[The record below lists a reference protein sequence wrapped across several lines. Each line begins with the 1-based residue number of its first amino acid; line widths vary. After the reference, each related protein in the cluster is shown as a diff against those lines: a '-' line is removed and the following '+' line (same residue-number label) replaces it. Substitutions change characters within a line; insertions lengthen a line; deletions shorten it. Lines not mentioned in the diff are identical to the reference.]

1 MNISCHLKHILTAIL
16 VLATAGFAFA
26 GSPPTSPSPATGTAG
41 PSKKAEIVI
50 KGGNYTFAAAPSTSP
65 VYSYWVAIAKAVKSV
80 YPQFNITVSE
90 TTGALDITK
99 RVRARQAAVGNSM
112 GDLDHYNYN
121 GEEQFKGQAN
131 KKARILWY
139 FDHLIAQWAVTK
151 ASGIKTIE
159 GLTNQEFN
167 PGGAGGG
174 IVGITKKAFELF
186 GVKPR
191 YFEGTQ
197 SAAMEAMLNRQ
208 IAGLSKAGPVPD
220 SFFQQIV
227 AQMPIEM
234 LGLTKEQQAK
244 ALEKYPYWAAF
255 TIPAKTYGDSQEAQT
270 VGVLVG
276 AQATSD
282 LPEEAGYAFF
292 KAMWEG
298 GKSIWQ
304 AAYPS
309 AANINALE
317 LTLKSPIPLHAGA
330 VRYLQERGFTVPDR
344 LIPPEYKPAR

>member
-1 MNISCHLKHILTAIL
+1 MRTASL
-16 VLATAGFAFA
+16 AFA
-26 GSPPTSPSPATGTAG
+26 VILLAGSAALAAGGEPT
-41 PSKKAEIVI
+41 I

-65 VYSYWVAIAKAVKSV
+65 VYTYWVSIAKAVKTV
-80 YPQFNITVSE
+80 YPQFNITVTE

-112 GDLDHYNYN
+112 GDLDYANFN
-121 GEEQFKGQAN
+121 GEEQFKGQPN

-139 FDHLIAQWAVTK
+139 FDHLIAQWVVTR

-159 GLTNQEFN
+159 GLSNQDFN

-174 IVGITKKAFELF
+174 IVPITKKTFELF

-197 SAAMEAMLNRQ
+197 SAAMDAMLNRQ
-208 IAGLSKAGPVPD
+208 IVGCSKTGPVPD
-220 SFFQQIV
+220 SFFQQIM
-227 AQMPIEM
+227 ASLPIEIV
-234 LGLTKEQQAK
+234 GLTKEQQAK
-244 ALEKYPYWAAF
+244 AIEKYSYWDPF
-255 TIPAKTYGDSQEAQT
+255 TIPARTYGDSQEVRT

-276 AQATSD
+276 GQATSD

-298 GKSIWQ
+298 GKPIWQ
-304 AAYPS
+304 SAYPS
-309 AANINALE
+309 AAKIDVIE
-317 LTLKSPIPLHAGA
+317 YTLRSAIPLHAGT
-330 VRYLQERGFTVPDR
+330 VRYLTEHGIKVPERLV
-344 LIPPEYKPAR
+344 PPEYKPAG

>member
-1 MNISCHLKHILTAIL
+1 VSSSLAVILILACAGHALAGESPKTAE
-16 VLATAGFAFA
+16 
-26 GSPPTSPSPATGTAG
+26 P
-41 PSKKAEIVI
+41 VI

-65 VYSYWVAIAKAVKSV
+65 VYSYWVAIAKAVKTV
-80 YPQFNITVSE
+80 YPQFNITVTE

-131 KKARILWY
+131 KKARIIWY
-139 FDHLIAQWAVTK
+139 FDHLIAHWAVSR

-159 GLTNQEFN
+159 GLTDKEFN

-174 IVGITKKAFELF
+174 IVGITKKTMALF
-186 GVKPR
+186 NVKPR
-191 YFEGTQ
+191 YYEGTQ
-197 SAAMEAMLNRQ
+197 ASAQEAMLNRQ
-208 IAGLSKAGPVPD
+208 IVGVSKTGPVPD
-220 SFFQQIV
+220 SFIQQINASLPV
-227 AQMPIEM
+227 E
-234 LGLTKEQQAK
+234 LVGLTKAQQDK
-244 ALEKYPYWAAF
+244 ALQTYPYWAPF
-255 TIPAKTYGDSQEAQT
+255 TIPAKTYGESQEVLT

-317 LTLKSPIPLHAGA
+317 LTLRSPIPLHAGA
-330 VRYLQERGFTVPDR
+330 VRYLKEKGIAVPDR
-344 LIPPEYKPAR
+344 LIPPEYKPAS

>member
-1 MNISCHLKHILTAIL
+1 MSIAGRMRLTLIVIV
-16 VLATAGFAFA
+16 VLSGASRAFA
-26 GSPPTSPSPATGTAG
+26 GSPVEPV
-41 PSKKAEIVI
+41 VI
-50 KGGNYTFAAAPSTSP
+50 KGGSYTFAAAPSTSP
-65 VYSYWVAIAKAVKSV
+65 VYSYWVAIAKAVKTV
-80 YPQFNITVSE
+80 YPQYNITVSE

-112 GDLDHYNYN
+112 GDLDYYNYN
-121 GEEQFKGQAN
+121 GEEQFKDQAN
-131 KKARILWY
+131 KKARIIWY

-151 ASGIKTIE
+151 TSGIKTIE
-159 GLTNQEFN
+159 GLDGKEFN

-174 IVGITKKAFELF
+174 IVGITKKAMALF
-186 GVKPR
+186 NVKPR
-191 YFEGTQ
+191 YYEGTQ
-197 SAAMEAMLNRQ
+197 SSAQEALLNRQ
-208 IAGLSKAGPVPD
+208 IIGLSKAGPVPD
-220 SFFQQIV
+220 SFIQQINANLPV
-227 AQMPIEM
+227 EIV
-234 LGLTKEQQAK
+234 GLTKEQQAK
-244 ALEKYPYWAAF
+244 AIQTYPYWAPF
-255 TIPAKTYGDSQEAQT
+255 TIPAKTYGDSQEALT

-317 LTLKSPIPLHAGA
+317 LTLRSPIPLHAGA
-330 VRYLQERGFTVPDR
+330 VRYLKERGVSVPDR
-344 LIPPEYKPAR
+344 LVPPEYKPAS

>member
-1 MNISCHLKHILTAIL
+1 MKRVGHTSVMLTTVLILGCAS
-16 VLATAGFAFA
+16 LALA
-26 GSPPTSPSPATGTAG
+26 GSP
-41 PSKKAEIVI
+41 AEPVI
-50 KGGNYTFAAAPSTSP
+50 KGGTYTFAAAPSTSP
-65 VYSYWVAIAKAVKSV
+65 VYAYWVAIAKAVKNV

-112 GDLDHYNYN
+112 GDLDYYNYN

-131 KKARILWY
+131 KKARIIWY

-159 GLTNQEFN
+159 GLDGKEFN

-174 IVGITKKAFELF
+174 IVGITKKALALF
-186 GVKPR
+186 NVTPR
-191 YFEGTQ
+191 YYEATQ
-197 SAAMEAMLNRQ
+197 ASAQEALLNRQ
-208 IAGLSKAGPVPD
+208 IIGLSKAGPVPD
-220 SFFQQIV
+220 SFIQQINANLPV
-227 AQMPIEM
+227 EIV
-234 LGLTKEQQAK
+234 GLTKAQQDK
-244 ALEKYPYWAAF
+244 ALQAYPYWAPF
-255 TIPAKTYGDSQEAQT
+255 TIPGKTYGDSQEALT

-282 LPEEAGYAFF
+282 LPEEAGYAFI

-317 LTLKSPIPLHAGA
+317 LTLRSSIPLHAGA
-330 VRYLQERGFTVPDR
+330 VRYLREKGVAVPDR
-344 LIPPEYKPAR
+344 LVPPEYKPGS

>member
-1 MNISCHLKHILTAIL
+1 MRTLRLSASLVAIL
-16 VLATAGFAFA
+16 VLAATTLAFA
-26 GSPPTSPSPATGTAG
+26 GEAPT
-41 PSKKAEIVI
+41 KAEVVV

-65 VYSYWVAIAKAVKSV
+65 VYSYWVAIAKAVQKV
-80 YPQFNITVSE
+80 YPQFNITVTE

-112 GDLDHYNYN
+112 GDLDYANYA
-121 GEEQFKGQAN
+121 GEEQFKGQPN

-139 FDHLIAQWAVTK
+139 FDHLIAQWAVSK

-159 GLTNQEFN
+159 ALTGKDFN

-174 IVGITKKAFELF
+174 IVGMTKKTFELF

-197 SAAMEAMLNRQ
+197 SSAMEAMLNRQ
-208 IAGLSKAGPVPD
+208 IIGLSKAGPVPD
-220 SFFQQIV
+220 SFFQQI
-227 AQMPIEM
+227 AANMPIEM
-234 LGLTKEQQAK
+234 VGLTKDQQAK
-244 ALEKYPYWAAF
+244 AIEKYPYWSGY
-255 TIPAKTYGDSQEAQT
+255 TVPAKTYGDTQEAQT
-270 VGVLVG
+270 VAVLVG

-282 LPEEAGYAFF
+282 LPEEVGYAFF

-309 AANINALE
+309 AANINVLQH
-317 LTLKSPIPLHAGA
+317 TLQSSIPLHAGA
-330 VRYLQERGFTVPDR
+330 VRYLKEQGVRVPDR
-344 LIPPEYKPAR
+344 LIPPEYKPQS

>member
-1 MNISCHLKHILTAIL
+1 MFMLL
-16 VLATAGFAFA
+16 AFA
-26 GSPPTSPSPATGTAG
+26 GSPALAG
-41 PSKKAEIVI
+41 APFTPE
-50 KGGNYTFAAAPSTSP
+50 GGMYTFAAAPSTSP
-65 VYSYWVAIAKAVKSV
+65 VYAYWVAIAKAVKTV
-80 YPQFNITVSE
+80 YPQYNITVTE

-121 GEEQFKGQAN
+121 GEEQFKGQPN
-131 KKARILWY
+131 RKARIIWY
-139 FDHLIAQWAVTK
+139 FDHLISQWAVAK

-159 GLTNQEFN
+159 GLNGQEFN

-174 IVGITKKAFELF
+174 IVGITKKTMALF
-186 GVKPR
+186 DVKPR
-191 YFEGTQ
+191 YYEGTQ
-197 SAAMEAMLNRQ
+197 ASAQEALLNRQ
-208 IAGLSKAGPVPD
+208 IVGLSKAGPVPD
-220 SFFQQIV
+220 SFIQQIN
-227 AQMPIEM
+227 ASLPIE
-234 LGLTKEQQAK
+234 LVGLTKAQQDK
-244 ALEKYPYWAAF
+244 ALQAYPYWAPF
-255 TIPAKTYGDSQEAQT
+255 TIPAKTYGDSQEVLT

-317 LTLKSPIPLHAGA
+317 LTLRSPIPLHAGA
-330 VRYLQERGFTVPDR
+330 VRYLKEKGIPVPDR
-344 LIPPEYKPAR
+344 LIPPEYKPAS